1 MGGCTIS
8 DGYLLSARATTSFA
22 PTFFLATLFLAGVL
36 PGSYVHADDSSVDTF
51 PANNQANQSAN
62 NHSSSLP
69 LIQFSIK
76 PRLCVLN
83 AGEEVCRDEL
93 EVKWQSAQA
102 RSLCL
107 YQSDK
112 ADPLRCWREATAGE
126 YQFEL
131 TASVSTD
138 FQLRELDTNTAVSDQ
153 RFQVVYNEKKYRK
166 ARRNP
171 WSFF

>member
-1 MGGCTIS
+1 LG
-8 DGYLLSARATTSFA
+8 TTRRLT
-22 PTFFLATLFLAGVL
+22 PYIYRVTLFLAVL
-36 PGSYVHADDSSVDTF
+36 LQGSYALAGDLS
-51 PANNQANQSAN
+51 QA
-62 NHSSSLP
+62 SSSALP

-93 EVKWQSAQA
+93 EVKWLSAEA

-107 YQSDK
+107 YQTDK
-112 ADPLRCWREATAGE
+112 TEPLRCWENATKGE

-138 FQLRELDTNTAVSDQ
+138 FQLRELDSNTSLSDQ

>member
-1 MGGCTIS
+1 LEGYTIS
-8 DGYLLSARATTSFA
+8 DGYALNRFTASSFA
-22 PTFFLATLFLAGVL
+22 AGLFLAAQL
-36 PGSYVHADDSSVDTF
+36 PGSYALASDLANAGSSTSNL
-51 PANNQANQSAN
+51 A
-62 NHSSSLP
+62 LP

-93 EVKWQSAQA
+93 DVKWQSAEM

-107 YQSDK
+107 YQTDK
-112 ADPLRCWREATAGE
+112 TEPLRCWQDAIQGD

-131 TASVSTD
+131 MASATTD
-138 FQLRELDTNTAVSDQ
+138 FQLREIDSDKPLSDQ
-153 RFQVVYNEKKYRK
+153 RFQVVYSDKKYRK

>member
-1 MGGCTIS
+1 MPI
-8 DGYLLSARATTSFA
+8 
-22 PTFFLATLFLAGVL
+22 
-36 PGSYVHADDSSVDTF
+36 GSYALADTTAASHPADSR
-51 PANNQANQSAN
+51 PA
-62 NHSSSLP
+62 SLP

-93 EVKWQSAQA
+93 EVTWLSEQA

-112 ADPLRCWREATAGE
+112 EHALRCWDNETRGE

-131 TASVSTD
+131 TASTNTD
-138 FQLRELDTNTAVSDQ
+138 FQLREIGTGRALSDQ
-153 RFQVVYNEKKYRK
+153 RFQVVYNDKKYRR

>member
-1 MGGCTIS
+1 MLEGCTIF
-8 DGYLLSARATTSFA
+8 DGSLLNARASSRLISPVSLVA
-22 PTFFLATLFLAGVL
+22 LILLAL
-36 PGSYVHADDSSVDTF
+36 PIGSYALADTNSINPAASS
-51 PANNQANQSAN
+51 SA
-62 NHSSSLP
+62 SSLP

-93 EVKWQSAQA
+93 EVKWLSEQA

-112 ADPLRCWREATAGE
+112 KDALRCWENETWGE

-131 TASVSTD
+131 TASASTD
-138 FQLRELDTNTAVSDQ
+138 FQLREITTGTAVSKQ
-153 RFQVVYNEKKYRK
+153 RFQVVYNDKKYRR

>member
-8 DGYLLSARATTSFA
+8 DGYLLSARAVVNFA
-22 PTFFLATLFLAGVL
+22 VSLFLASLL
-36 PGSYVHADDSSVDTF
+36 PGSYAHASNLSGANSS
-51 PANNQANQSAN
+51 A
-62 NHSSSLP
+62 LP

-93 EVKWQSAQA
+93 EVKWLAAQA

-112 ADPLRCWREATAGE
+112 SQPLRCWENATQGE

-138 FQLRELDTNTAVSDQ
+138 FQLRETHTEVALSDQ
-153 RFQVVYNEKKYRK
+153 RFQVVHNDKKYRK

>member
-1 MGGCTIS
+1 M
-8 DGYLLSARATTSFA
+8 
-22 PTFFLATLFLAGVL
+22 TLFLAALL
-36 PGSYVHADDSSVDTF
+36 PGSHSLADDLSN
-51 PANNQANQSAN
+51 ANSP
-62 NHSSSLP
+62 SLP

-83 AGEEVCRDEL
+83 AGEEICRDEL
-93 EVKWQSAQA
+93 EVKWLSAQA

-107 YQSDK
+107 YQTDK
-112 ADPLRCWREATAGE
+112 TEPLRCWQDAIEGE
-126 YQFEL
+126 YRFEL
-131 TASVSTD
+131 AASVSTD
-138 FQLRELDTNTAVSDQ
+138 FQLRELDSDTSLSDQ

>member
-8 DGYLLSARATTSFA
+8 DGYLLSARATK
-22 PTFFLATLFLAGVL
+22 PLAVTLFLAALL
-36 PGSYVHADDSSVDTF
+36 PGRYALADDLSN
-51 PANNQANQSAN
+51 AN
-62 NHSSSLP
+62 SSSLP

-93 EVKWQSAQA
+93 EVKWLSETA

-107 YQSDK
+107 YQTDK
-112 ADPLRCWREATAGE
+112 TEPLRCWQGATQGE

-138 FQLRELDTNTAVSDQ
+138 FQLRELDSSTSLSDQ

>member
-1 MGGCTIS
+1 MLGGCTIS
-8 DGYLLSARATTSFA
+8 DGKLLSARAITPLTAS
-22 PTFFLATLFLAGVL
+22 LFLAALL
-36 PGSYVHADDSSVDTF
+36 PGSYALADDLL
-51 PANNQANQSAN
+51 ANNPGSAS
-62 NHSSSLP
+62 SSSLP
-69 LIQFSIK
+69 LIQFTIK

-93 EVKWQSAQA
+93 EVKWLSAQA

-107 YQSDK
+107 YQTDK
-112 ADPLRCWREATAGE
+112 AKPLRCWQGATQGE

-138 FQLRELDTNTAVSDQ
+138 FQLRELDSNMSLSDQ

>member
-1 MGGCTIS
+1 MEGYTIS
-8 DGYLLSARATTSFA
+8 DGPVLNRLTATSVASGLFFAAQLLGSVAFA
-22 PTFFLATLFLAGVL
+22 SDL
-36 PGSYVHADDSSVDTF
+36 PGA
-51 PANNQANQSAN
+51 
-62 NHSSSLP
+62 SSSALP

-76 PRLCVLN
+76 PRLCVLS

-93 EVKWQSAQA
+93 EVKWQSAVM

-112 ADPLRCWREATAGE
+112 TEPLRCWQEATQGE

-131 TASVSTD
+131 TASASTD
-138 FQLRELDTNTAVSDQ
+138 FELRETDTGTAVSDQ
-153 RFQVVYNEKKYRK
+153 RFQVVYNDKKYRR

>member
-1 MGGCTIS
+1 M
-8 DGYLLSARATTSFA
+8 SFA
-22 PTFFLATLFLAGVL
+22 C
-36 PGSYVHADDSSVDTF
+36 ADDLRIDAAT
-51 PANNQANQSAN
+51 SAS
-62 NHSSSLP
+62 SSSLP
-69 LIQFSIK
+69 VIQFSIK
-76 PRLCVLN
+76 PRLCVLT

-93 EVKWQSAQA
+93 EVKWLSEQA

-107 YQSDK
+107 YQTDK
-112 ADPLRCWREATAGE
+112 TEPLRCWQKATQGE

-138 FQLRELDTNTAVSDQ
+138 FQLRELDSDTSLSDQ
-153 RFQVVYNEKKYRK
+153 RFQVVYNDKKYRK

>member
-8 DGYLLSARATTSFA
+8 DGYLLSARATTSLA

-36 PGSYVHADDSSVDTF
+36 PGSYVHANDST
-51 PANNQANQSAN
+51 NTY
-62 NHSSSLP
+62 SSSLP

-112 ADPLRCWREATAGE
+112 QEPLRCWREATAGE

-131 TASVSTD
+131 TASASTD
-138 FQLRELDTNTAVSDQ
+138 FQLRELHTNTAVSDQ

>member
-1 MGGCTIS
+1 MTIKWSRFSLGGCTIF
-8 DGYLLSARATTSFA
+8 DGSPLNASALKSIAAF
-22 PTFFLATLFLAGVL
+22 LFLAAWL
-36 PGSYVHADDSSVDTF
+36 PGSYAFADDLSH
-51 PANNQANQSAN
+51 AQSA
-62 NHSSSLP
+62 SVP

-93 EVKWQSAQA
+93 DVKWVSPQA

-112 ADPLRCWREATAGE
+112 TEPLRCWENATHGD

-131 TASVSTD
+131 TASAHTD
-138 FQLRELDTNTAVSDQ
+138 FQLREVDSQVLLSDQ
-153 RFQVVYNEKKYRK
+153 RFQVVYNEKKYRR

>member
-1 MGGCTIS
+1 MLEGSTIFDGGV
-8 DGYLLSARATTSFA
+8 LKRVRATQ
-22 PTFFLATLFLAGVL
+22 PTPGRFLTALLFTAGL
-36 PGSYVHADDSSVDTF
+36 PGSPLLASDLHPAESS
-51 PANNQANQSAN
+51 ASA
-62 NHSSSLP
+62 SSLP

-93 EVKWQSAQA
+93 EVRWQAAQK

-107 YQSDK
+107 YQQDK
-112 ADPLRCWREATAGE
+112 TQPLRCWQNATRGE

-131 TASVSTD
+131 TASASTD
-138 FQLRELDTNTAVSDQ
+138 FELRETETGTALSDQ
-153 RFQVVYNEKKYRK
+153 RFQVVYNDKKYRR

>member
-1 MGGCTIS
+1 M
-8 DGYLLSARATTSFA
+8 AN
-22 PTFFLATLFLAGVL
+22 
-36 PGSYVHADDSSVDTF
+36 DSS
-51 PANNQANQSAN
+51 AQN
-62 NHSSSLP
+62 SSFP

-83 AGEEVCRDEL
+83 AGEEVCHDEL
-93 EVKWQSAQA
+93 QVKWESPVL

-107 YQSDK
+107 FQSDK
-112 ADPLRCWREATAGE
+112 SEPLRCWENETRGE

-138 FQLRELDTNTAVSDQ
+138 FQLREKISDKPLSDQ
-153 RFQVVYNEKKYRK
+153 RFQVVYNDKKFRK

>member
-1 MGGCTIS
+1 MEGYTIS
-8 DGYLLSARATTSFA
+8 DGQVLTRFTASSIAAG
-22 PTFFLATLFLAGVL
+22 LFLAAQL
-36 PGSYVHADDSSVDTF
+36 PGSYAFANDLSTAGSGTSSAV
-51 PANNQANQSAN
+51 
-62 NHSSSLP
+62 LP

-93 EVKWQSAQA
+93 EVKWQSAQM

-107 YQSDK
+107 YQIDK
-112 ADPLRCWREATAGE
+112 TKPLHCWQDATQGD

-131 TASVSTD
+131 MTSVTTD
-138 FQLRELDTNTAVSDQ
+138 FQLREKDSDKMLSDQ

>member
-1 MGGCTIS
+1 
-8 DGYLLSARATTSFA
+8 L
-22 PTFFLATLFLAGVL
+22 L
-36 PGSYVHADDSSVDTF
+36 PGSYSYAD
-51 PANNQANQSAN
+51 SAGA
-62 NHSSSLP
+62 HSSALP

-93 EVKWQSAQA
+93 EVKWLSAQA

-107 YQSDK
+107 YQTDK
-112 ADPLRCWREATAGE
+112 VEPLRCWQEATQGE

-138 FQLRELDTNTAVSDQ
+138 FQLRELDSGTSLSDQ

>member
-1 MGGCTIS
+1 MEGYTIS
-8 DGYLLSARATTSFA
+8 DGWVLNRFSATSFA
-22 PTFFLATLFLAGVL
+22 AGLFLAVQL
-36 PGSYVHADDSSVDTF
+36 PGSVALASD
-51 PANNQANQSAN
+51 PANSA
-62 NHSSSLP
+62 SLP

-93 EVKWQSAQA
+93 EVKWQAA
-102 RSLCL
+102 AMRSLCL
-107 YQSDK
+107 YQTDK
-112 ADPLRCWREATAGE
+112 TKPLRCWQDATHGE

-138 FQLRELDTNTAVSDQ
+138 FELREIGTGTAVSDQ
-153 RFQVVYNEKKYRK
+153 RFQVVYNDKKYRR

>member
-8 DGYLLSARATTSFA
+8 DGNRLSARAITPLT
-22 PTFFLATLFLAGVL
+22 ATLFLAVLL
-36 PGSYVHADDSSVDTF
+36 PGSYALADDSS
-51 PANNQANQSAN
+51 A
-62 NHSSSLP
+62 LP

-93 EVKWQSAQA
+93 EVKWLSAQA

-107 YQSDK
+107 YQTDK
-112 ADPLRCWREATAGE
+112 TEPLRCWQDATQGE

-138 FQLRELDTNTAVSDQ
+138 FQLRELDSSTSLSDQ

>member
-8 DGYLLSARATTSFA
+8 DGYLLSARAI
-22 PTFFLATLFLAGVL
+22 PLLKLLLLALLL
-36 PGSYVHADDSSVDTF
+36 PGTYTRADNSTV
-51 PANNQANQSAN
+51 QS
-62 NHSSSLP
+62 SSSLP

-83 AGEEVCRDEL
+83 AGEEVCHDEL
-93 EVKWQSAQA
+93 QVKWESPMV

-107 YQSDK
+107 FQVDK
-112 ADPLRCWREATAGE
+112 AEPLRCWENETHGE

-131 TASVSTD
+131 TASASTD
-138 FQLRELDTNTAVSDQ
+138 FQLREQVSDKPLSDQ
-153 RFQVVYNEKKYRK
+153 RFQVVYNDKKYRK

>member
-1 MGGCTIS
+1 MV
-8 DGYLLSARATTSFA
+8 LKRFFA
-22 PTFFLATLFLAGVL
+22 NRFAAGLFLAAQL
-36 PGSYVHADDSSVDTF
+36 PGSYALASDTLV
-51 PANNQANQSAN
+51 NNPGSAS
-62 NHSSSLP
+62 SSSLP

-93 EVKWQSAQA
+93 QVKWQSAVA

-107 YQSDK
+107 HQSDK
-112 ADPLRCWREATAGE
+112 TEPLRCWQQSTQGE
-126 YQFEL
+126 YHFEL
-131 TASVSTD
+131 TASASTD
-138 FQLRELDTNTAVSDQ
+138 FELREIDTGTALSDQ
-153 RFQVVYNEKKYRK
+153 RFQVVYQDKKYRR

>member
-1 MGGCTIS
+1 LG
-8 DGYLLSARATTSFA
+8 L
-22 PTFFLATLFLAGVL
+22 FLATLLS
-36 PGSYVHADDSSVDTF
+36 GSCVHADDVAGAS
-51 PANNQANQSAN
+51 
-62 NHSSSLP
+62 SSSLP

-93 EVKWQSAQA
+93 EVKWLSAQA

-112 ADPLRCWREATAGE
+112 AEPLRCWQNATNGE

-138 FQLRELDTNTAVSDQ
+138 FQLRELDSNTALSDQ

>member
-1 MGGCTIS
+1 M
-8 DGYLLSARATTSFA
+8 
-22 PTFFLATLFLAGVL
+22 
-36 PGSYVHADDSSVDTF
+36 
-51 PANNQANQSAN
+51 
-62 NHSSSLP
+62 
-69 LIQFSIK
+69 IQFSIK

-83 AGEEVCRDEL
+83 AGEEVCHDEL
-93 EVKWQSAQA
+93 QVKWESPVV

-107 YQSDK
+107 FQTDK
-112 ADPLRCWREATAGE
+112 SEPLRCWEHETRGE

-138 FQLRELDTNTAVSDQ
+138 FQLREQQSDKPLSDQ
-153 RFQVVYNEKKYRK
+153 RFQVVYNDKKYRK

>member
-1 MGGCTIS
+1 MA
-8 DGYLLSARATTSFA
+8 L
-22 PTFFLATLFLAGVL
+22 FLATLL
-36 PGSYVHADDSSVDTF
+36 PARYTYANDLPVKSPDDDHL
-51 PANNQANQSAN
+51 SAM
-62 NHSSSLP
+62 P

-93 EVKWQSAQA
+93 EVKWLSAQA

-107 YQSDK
+107 YQTDK
-112 ADPLRCWREATAGE
+112 PEPLRCWDNATQGE

-131 TASVSTD
+131 AASVSTD
-138 FQLRELDTNTAVSDQ
+138 FQLRELESNTALSDQ
-153 RFQVVYNEKKYRK
+153 RFQVVYNDKKYRK

>member
-1 MGGCTIS
+1 MEGYTIS
-8 DGYLLSARATTSFA
+8 DGPVLNRLTATSVASGLFFAAQLLGSIAFA
-22 PTFFLATLFLAGVL
+22 SDL
-36 PGSYVHADDSSVDTF
+36 PGA
-51 PANNQANQSAN
+51 
-62 NHSSSLP
+62 SSSALP

-76 PRLCVLN
+76 PRLCVLS

-93 EVKWQSAQA
+93 EVKWQSAVM

-112 ADPLRCWREATAGE
+112 TEPLRCWQEATQGE

-131 TASVSTD
+131 TASASTD
-138 FQLRELDTNTAVSDQ
+138 FELRETDTGTAVSDQ
-153 RFQVVYNEKKYRK
+153 RFHVVYNDKKYRR

>member
-22 PTFFLATLFLAGVL
+22 PTLILATLFLAGVL
-36 PGSYVHADDSSVDTF
+36 PGSYAHATDSSVNTF
-51 PANNQANQSAN
+51 PANNPASSQ
-62 NHSSSLP
+62 SSSLP

-112 ADPLRCWREATAGE
+112 EKPLRCWREATAGE

-138 FQLRELDTNTAVSDQ
+138 FQLRELDSNTSLSDQ

>member
-1 MGGCTIS
+1 MSI
-8 DGYLLSARATTSFA
+8 
-22 PTFFLATLFLAGVL
+22 LAGRSVI
-36 PGSYVHADDSSVDTF
+36 ADEI
-51 PANNQANQSAN
+51 N
-62 NHSSSLP
+62 LP

-76 PRLCVLN
+76 PRLCVLA
-83 AGEEVCRDEL
+83 AGEEVCHDEL
-93 EVKWQSAQA
+93 TVKWSAAEA

-112 ADPLRCWREATAGE
+112 VQPLRCWENATQGE

-138 FQLRELDTNTAVSDQ
+138 FQLRENPTQKPLSDQ
-153 RFQVVYNEKKYRK
+153 RFQVVYNDKKYRK
-166 ARRNP
+166 ERRNP

>member
-1 MGGCTIS
+1 MLA
-8 DGYLLSARATTSFA
+8 DNLSGAS
-22 PTFFLATLFLAGVL
+22 
-36 PGSYVHADDSSVDTF
+36 
-51 PANNQANQSAN
+51 
-62 NHSSSLP
+62 SSSLP

-93 EVKWQSAQA
+93 EVKWLSAQA

-107 YQSDK
+107 YQTDK
-112 ADPLRCWREATAGE
+112 TEPLRCWQDAIKGE

-131 TASVSTD
+131 TASASID
-138 FQLRELDTNTAVSDQ
+138 FQLRELDSDTSLSDQ

>member
-8 DGYLLSARATTSFA
+8 DGYLLSARAVSLLKLLL
-22 PTFFLATLFLAGVL
+22 LALLL
-36 PGSYVHADDSSVDTF
+36 PGAYARAETSA
-51 PANNQANQSAN
+51 AQS
-62 NHSSSLP
+62 SSSLP

-83 AGEEVCRDEL
+83 AGEEVCHDEL
-93 EVKWQSAQA
+93 QVKWESPVV

-107 YQSDK
+107 FQTDK
-112 ADPLRCWREATAGE
+112 SEPLRCWEQETRGE

-138 FQLRELDTNTAVSDQ
+138 FQLREQQSDKPLSDQ
-153 RFQVVYNEKKYRK
+153 RFQVVYNDKKYRK

>member
-8 DGYLLSARATTSFA
+8 DGYLLSARATTTFA
-22 PTFFLATLFLAGVL
+22 PTLILVTLFLAGVL
-36 PGSYVHADDSSVDTF
+36 PGSYAHADDSSFNTS
-51 PANNQANQSAN
+51 PANNPATSQP
-62 NHSSSLP
+62 SSLP

-112 ADPLRCWREATAGE
+112 EKPLRCWQEATAGE

-138 FQLRELDTNTAVSDQ
+138 FQLRELDSNTALSDQ